1 MMLMSRRKMIAAI
14 AAGPNMPVK
23 NFKLNIQQKITL
35 RKEYIYIYIY
45 IYKTNDHAMTQ
56 NNSYS
61 FSS

>member
-35 RKEYIYIYIY
+35 RKEYIYIY
-45 IYKTNDHAMTQ
+45 KTNDHAMTQ

>member
-45 IYKTNDHAMTQ
+45 IKKKNQRSCNDPK
-56 NNSYS
+56 
-61 FSS
+61 

>member
-1 MMLMSRRKMIAAI
+1 MIAAI

-45 IYKTNDHAMTQ
+45 KTNDHAMTQ